1 MRKCCNS
8 YQSTNK
14 DSQWDLH
21 VKTQL
26 FPPSFPNIY
35 CSKEF
40 FVQSNDNFHNKLPGN
55 LYQFS
60 LALKRKKKHRDYNF
74 GKVLEKGNDYM

>member
-14 DSQWDLH
+14 DSQWGLH

-26 FPPSFPNIY
+26 FLHPSPTFTAPMN
-35 CSKEF
+35 F
-40 FVQSNDNFHNKLPGN
+40 FQSSDNFHNTLLGN
-55 LYQFS
+55 LYQFL
-60 LALKRKKKHRDYNF
+60 LALKRRKKHRDYNF
-74 GKVLEKGNDYM
+74 GKILEKGEVSM